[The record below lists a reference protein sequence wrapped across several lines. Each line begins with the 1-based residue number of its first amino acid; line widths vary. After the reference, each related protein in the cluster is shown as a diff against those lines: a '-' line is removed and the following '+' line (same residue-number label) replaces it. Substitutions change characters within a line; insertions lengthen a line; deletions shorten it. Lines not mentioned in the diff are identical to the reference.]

1 LLTCGPI
8 VNRPLLFIALAL
20 SLGAQSAK
28 EWYALGGQYGAK
40 ANQSFEEL
48 LKLAP
53 ESGYVLALLGETK
66 TKDLQFTAALY
77 AYHEAIKRQ
86 PSLRGIHSAM
96 SGVYSAINRPE
107 QSKRA
112 EEEEQKRPAPD
123 CAIEKQYC
131 AFQQGRFEDLIKLA
145 TPRKTPENL
154 YWQVRAYNELS
165 IKALSQLQNFPDSAE
180 MHEIKAGIL
189 TEQRKFKDA
198 ADEWREVAKLE
209 PAHPAAR
216 QELASALY
224 MSGDFKAVLPEL
236 TGLLEADPGSPELNF
251 FVGDCLLQTEQVEQ
265 SLPYLETAIKKQPR
279 LLPAH
284 ASLGFAYAR
293 LGSPAKAIPQLKM
306 ALPLDQDGSLHYQ
319 LSKAYQATGQSALA
333 RVMMAKYQTL
343 HDKSTAKTPVQ

>member
-1 LLTCGPI
+1 MLTCGPI
-8 VNRPLLFIALAL
+8 VNRPLLFITLAF
-20 SLGAQSAK
+20 SLTAQSAK

-40 ANQSFEEL
+40 AIQSFEEL

-66 TKDLQFTAALY
+66 TKDRQFTAALY
-77 AYHEAIKRQ
+77 AYNQAIKRQ
-86 PSLRGIHSAM
+86 PSLRSMHSAIAE
-96 SGVYSAINRPE
+96 VYTAINQPE
-107 QSKRA
+107 QAKRA
-112 EEEEQKRPAPD
+112 EEEERKRPPPN
-123 CAIEKQYC
+123 CSIEKLYC
-131 AFQQGRFEDLIKLA
+131 SFRDGRFEDVIKLTA
-145 TPRKTPENL
+145 LQKTPESL

-165 IKALSQLQNFPDSAE
+165 IKALSELQRFPDSAE
-180 MHEIKAGIL
+180 MHEIKAGIM
-189 TEQRKFKDA
+189 TEQHKFKDA
-198 ADEWREVAKLE
+198 AGEWREVARLE

-236 TGLLEADPGSPELNF
+236 TGLLGADPGSPELNF

-319 LSKAYQATGQSALA
+319 LSKAYQATGQQALA
-333 RVMMAKYQTL
+333 RAMMAKYQTL